1 MEAAFR
7 ISTTRGGCY
16 RPRAPPFHTFL
27 HLRLAIS
34 SEPRRRPPSS
44 PFSIPRDVPRRSAC
58 SSFFYRSPSFVGQ
71 RIQARL
77 LFVFYRLLF
86 PISPVRLSYHYSS
99 FVWYLQLLCSTSRI
113 FSTRVALSP
122 TLSSWLATKDLLRL
136 FGSFRRLLFFFHLC
150 SLHLTASPT
159 TALRF
164 FATIARLSDVRGYRV
179 RSPRLAFHFR
189 LLLRAG
195 RRASAPLLPDRR
207 PQGFSYFRSNVGSIS
222 PSRLS
227 YGLQPVSRSFCRYVT
242 VPIICRG
249 RIRLSR
255 SWSVEAFRSAPGFC
269 IANFFHDLLSSRP

>member
-58 SSFFYRSPSFVGQ
+58 SSFFYRSLSFVRR

-99 FVWYLQLLCSTSRI
+99 FVRYLQLLLRSFVRLVASSPLVSPFSLPFPVGSRPK
-113 FSTRVALSP
+113 TC
-122 TLSSWLATKDLLRL
+122 
-136 FGSFRRLLFFFHLC
+136 FGSL
-150 SLHLTASPT
+150 A
-159 TALRF
+159 
-164 FATIARLSDVRGYRV
+164 LSDVFYFSSIFALCISPLPRLQLCV
-179 RSPRLAFHFR
+179 SSPRSRVFRMFAGIALDRDASLFTFAFFC
-189 LLLRAG
+189 
-195 RRASAPLLPDRR
+195 PLPPDRR
-207 PQGFSYFRSNVGSIS
+207 PQGFSYFRSNIGSIS
-222 PSRLS
+222 PSRLF

-242 VPIICRG
+242 VPIICHG

-255 SWSVEAFRSAPGFC
+255 SWSVEAFAPRLVF
-269 IANFFHDLLSSRP
+269 A